1 MHEPVHES
9 QPDAPRAASL
19 AEPPWTTLPPSPPT
33 PIPLGPA
40 LVADSLCRGPE
51 KRTMH
56 KLEVQI
62 GNSGSKEEDV
72 MSATSVG
79 TIVKKSVGWS
89 IGLSVL
95 MILAGFLAIAVPQA
109 AGIAVNLLV
118 AWLLVFSGAAHL
130 VFAWHTRT
138 TGGILWELLLGILY
152 IFVGAYLL
160 FRPVAGLASLTL
172 ALAIY
177 LFAEGVLE
185 LILSFRLRPM
195 PGSGWLLF
203 DGIITLILGVMIWRT
218 WPSSTEWVIGTLV
231 GISMLFSGISRLMLS
246 LAARRLVAKLA

>member
-1 MHEPVHES
+1 
-9 QPDAPRAASL
+9 
-19 AEPPWTTLPPSPPT
+19 
-33 PIPLGPA
+33 
-40 LVADSLCRGPE
+40 
-51 KRTMH
+51 
-56 KLEVQI
+56 
-62 GNSGSKEEDV
+62 
-72 MSATSVG
+72 MSATSAG
-79 TIVKKSVGWS
+79 TIVKKSLGWS

-95 MILAGFLAIAVPQA
+95 MIVAGFLAIAVPQA
-109 AGIAVNLLV
+109 AGIAVSLLV

-138 TGGILWELLLGILY
+138 TGGMLWELLLGILY

-185 LILSFRLRPM
+185 LILAFRLRPM

-203 DGIITLILGVMIWRT
+203 DGVITLVLGVMIWRT
-218 WPSSTEWVIGTLV
+218 WPSSTEWFIGTLV
-231 GISMLFSGISRLMLS
+231 GLSMLFSGITRLMLS

>member
-1 MHEPVHES
+1 
-9 QPDAPRAASL
+9 
-19 AEPPWTTLPPSPPT
+19 
-33 PIPLGPA
+33 
-40 LVADSLCRGPE
+40 
-51 KRTMH
+51 
-56 KLEVQI
+56 
-62 GNSGSKEEDV
+62 

-79 TIVKKSVGWS
+79 TIVNKSVGLS

-95 MILAGFLAIAVPQA
+95 MIIAGFLAIALPQV
-109 AGIAVNLLV
+109 AGITVNLLV
-118 AWLLVFSGAAHL
+118 AWLLVFSGCAHL
-130 VFAWHTRT
+130 VFAWHIRA

-152 IFVGAYLL
+152 IFVGVYLL
-160 FRPVAGLASLTL
+160 IHPVAGLASLTL

-185 LILSFRLRPM
+185 FVLSFVLRPM

-231 GISMLFSGISRLMLS
+231 GISILFSGVTRLMLS
-246 LAARRLVAKLA
+246 LAARSVTSKLA

>member
-1 MHEPVHES
+1 MN
-9 QPDAPRAASL
+9 
-19 AEPPWTTLPPSPPT
+19 TTSM
-33 PIPLGPA
+33 G
-40 LVADSLCRGPE
+40 
-51 KRTMH
+51 M
-56 KLEVQI
+56 
-62 GNSGSKEEDV
+62 
-72 MSATSVG
+72 
-79 TIVKKSVGWS
+79 IVKESVGWS

-118 AWLLVFSGAAHL
+118 AWLLVFSGVAHL

-138 TGGILWELLLGILY
+138 TGGMLWELLVGFLY
-152 IFVGAYLL
+152 IFIGAYLL
-160 FRPVAGLASLTL
+160 VHPVAGLASLTL
-172 ALAIY
+172 AIAIY
-177 LFAEGVLE
+177 LLAEGVLE

-195 PGSGWLLF
+195 PGSNWLLF

-218 WPSSTEWVIGTLV
+218 WPSSTEWVVGTLV

>member
-1 MHEPVHES
+1 
-9 QPDAPRAASL
+9 
-19 AEPPWTTLPPSPPT
+19 
-33 PIPLGPA
+33 
-40 LVADSLCRGPE
+40 
-51 KRTMH
+51 
-56 KLEVQI
+56 
-62 GNSGSKEEDV
+62 
-72 MSATSVG
+72 MSATSAG
-79 TIVKKSVGWS
+79 TIVKKSLGWS

-95 MILAGFLAIAVPQA
+95 MIVAGFLAIAVPQA

-138 TGGILWELLLGILY
+138 TGGVLWELLLGILY
-152 IFVGAYLL
+152 IFVGAFLL

-185 LILSFRLRPM
+185 LILAFRLRPM

-203 DGIITLILGVMIWRT
+203 DGVITLVLGVMIWRT
-218 WPSSTEWVIGTLV
+218 WPSSTEWFIGTLV
-231 GISMLFSGISRLMLS
+231 GLSMLFSGITRLMLS